1 MRLRERIWYGNK
13 HTQQHMFELRQ
24 RVRFENGSCKHL
36 RSSSGRCFLSI
47 LRPWRN
53 KSLRWRSAC
62 AENLLKNKQN
72 GVEVTILIVIALFAR
87 SDFTIGGSHFRL
99 CFGRKTWRERPRA
112 ASSRLSGSCSCN
124 RNVRDSSISTNQ
136 SIQASAVVTWH
147 TFRLVIGVAHLHA
160 VSVQRCRFGDLKT
173 RYLVIQWRVERR
185 YKNIKT
191 RDVIKTSIYI
201 YIFITVELLQRG

>member
-1 MRLRERIWYGNK
+1 
-13 HTQQHMFELRQ
+13 MFELRQ
-24 RVRFENGSCKHL
+24 RVRLDSGRCKHL

-53 KSLRWRSAC
+53 TSLRWRSAC

-124 RNVRDSSISTNQ
+124 RNVRESFISTNQ
-136 SIQASAVVTWH
+136 
-147 TFRLVIGVAHLHA
+147 
-160 VSVQRCRFGDLKT
+160 
-173 RYLVIQWRVERR
+173 EPR
-185 YKNIKT
+185 YKQVLSWRGT
-191 RDVIKTSIYI
+191 PFDSSSELRTSMPSVFSDVGSVIWRPGIWSSSDVSSGATKTSKLVTSSRQVFTFTYS
-201 YIFITVELLQRG
+201 